1 MFKLVTGILEYA
13 QKRGVYKET
22 FPRAMF
28 NDFIYE
34 MSQLDYLKTN
44 KNFII
49 SLSIDGDNFNVFVTY
64 NHEKRRINYG

>member
-1 MFKLVTGILEYA
+1 MFKLVTGILDYA
-13 QKRGVYKET
+13 QKRGIYKET

-34 MSQLDYLKTN
+34 LSQLDYLKTN

-64 NHEKRRINYG
+64 NRKKRRINYD